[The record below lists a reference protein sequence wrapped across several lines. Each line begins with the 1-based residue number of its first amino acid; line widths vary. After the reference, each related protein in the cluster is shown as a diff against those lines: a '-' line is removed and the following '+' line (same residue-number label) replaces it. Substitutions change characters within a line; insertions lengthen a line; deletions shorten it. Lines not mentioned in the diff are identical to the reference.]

1 MCMVIIYTTYVYYT
15 YNTCVCIIHM
25 YYIIIYTLPTDIRTG
40 SMKWER
46 LVSILRIV
54 KECIPYVRIHS
65 TWLH

>member
-1 MCMVIIYTTYVYYT
+1 
-15 YNTCVCIIHM
+15 M

-54 KECIPYVRIHS
+54 KECIPYVRIQS
-65 TWLH
+65 TWLY